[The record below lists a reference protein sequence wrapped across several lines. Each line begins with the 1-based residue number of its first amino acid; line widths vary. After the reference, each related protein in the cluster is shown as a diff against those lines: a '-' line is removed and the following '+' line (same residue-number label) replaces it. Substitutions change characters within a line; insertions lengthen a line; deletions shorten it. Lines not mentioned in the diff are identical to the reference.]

1 MVRCSGWSIGEW
13 TYEGGLKCICRVGA
27 NGNLSVINGIYMIV
41 YRKSGCNASIWVVP
55 QKLFIKLLSL
65 RGQELFFHVSIEIC
79 IWNFMLQIAS
89 LLDRCKI

>member
-1 MVRCSGWSIGEW
+1 MVRYSGWSIGEW

-41 YRKSGCNASIWVVP
+41 CMKSGCNASIWVVP

-65 RGQELFFHVSIEIC
+65 SGTEAFFHVSIETDT
-79 IWNFMLQIAS
+79 WNDMDS
-89 LLDRCKI
+89 R

>member
-1 MVRCSGWSIGEW
+1 MVRCSERSIGEW

-65 RGQELFFHVSIEIC
+65 RGQELFFMSVLRRAKRNRGFIS
-79 IWNFMLQIAS
+79 Q
-89 LLDRCKI
+89 